1 MEKFANYIDGIG
13 GKNEFSDQELIDYM
27 PYLMPLVFFMQRLDS
42 NWLNHKYELRTLCEQ
57 VCHIVSELPQKGPTC
72 LTASMLLA
80 KGKTGDL
87 STIVYLNLHGLGITR
102 IEELDACRHIEDLIL
117 SCNAIEEVEGL
128 TSLLHVKALDL
139 SFNKLKKMNGVS
151 GMSKLRSLLLNH
163 NQLSRLEDLS
173 IVRKHAASLTEID
186 LRGNFF
192 CKEKDYRCT
201 TLRFLSSL
209 QILDGSAIG
218 KREKSKIMIELSE
231 LSVDKILLNHLSE
244 LAAENDVSKSKAGDW
259 TLQVEVLNINHE
271 GLVRVKNVER
281 LVNLRRAS
289 FAHNVIVSVDGLGYC
304 TALEDLSLEDNRIAC
319 CDNLQYC
326 QLLRRLDVSQ
336 NELHEIETLGSLR
349 NLTQLSMENNL
360 ISGLST
366 LIHFSVLMELYI
378 GNNQIA
384 SIQEIDYLR
393 QLPKLI
399 ILDLSGNPLC
409 SAVDYRLYTLFRMR
423 RLKVL
428 DGSSVQIEEFTQAR
442 EKFSGK
448 LTREILSSRLG
459 HKSYMHV
466 CQLEISS
473 LKLRDLSILD
483 QLDFSNLSELIADN
497 NQLSV
502 LPCCVFQLFC
512 YSCYLGTLPS
522 LRNICKLKI
531 LRLNRNRIETAI
543 RLPPSAEA
551 AQSELASLWKLE
563 VLELAHN
570 RVTDVRDL
578 LLHRYPLLH
587 VLTLQ
592 SNLVC
597 HVAGLGLC
605 NELHELDLSKNRIRQ
620 FSPEDTVGLA
630 LLRELHMEE
639 AGLRSLLH
647 LTPLKSLINLHLAF
661 NRIGDIWELE
671 RLSGVGC
678 ITEITMCNNPV
689 ARKQLYRPT
698 LICQIPSVC
707 WIDGREVLEDE
718 RDRAEVFLRMER
730 PLHSFLHEV
739 HPVRVESASKQAAG
753 RISPLN
759 MSSSF
764 AVGILSDPGAST
776 QRAHRSDAKHPQTV
790 SKRTSFLP
798 H

>member
-1 MEKFANYIDGIG
+1 
-13 GKNEFSDQELIDYM
+13 
-27 PYLMPLVFFMQRLDS
+27 
-42 NWLNHKYELRTLCEQ
+42 
-57 VCHIVSELPQKGPTC
+57 
-72 LTASMLLA
+72 
-80 KGKTGDL
+80 
-87 STIVYLNLHGLGITR
+87 
-102 IEELDACRHIEDLIL
+102 
-117 SCNAIEEVEGL
+117 
-128 TSLLHVKALDL
+128 
-139 SFNKLKKMNGVS
+139 
-151 GMSKLRSLLLNH
+151 
-163 NQLSRLEDLS
+163 
-173 IVRKHAASLTEID
+173 
-186 LRGNFF
+186 
-192 CKEKDYRCT
+192 
-201 TLRFLSSL
+201 
-209 QILDGSAIG
+209 
-218 KREKSKIMIELSE
+218 
-231 LSVDKILLNHLSE
+231 
-244 LAAENDVSKSKAGDW
+244 
-259 TLQVEVLNINHE
+259 
-271 GLVRVKNVER
+271 
-281 LVNLRRAS
+281 
-289 FAHNVIVSVDGLGYC
+289 
-304 TALEDLSLEDNRIAC
+304 
-319 CDNLQYC
+319 
-326 QLLRRLDVSQ
+326 
-336 NELHEIETLGSLR
+336 
-349 NLTQLSMENNL
+349 
-360 ISGLST
+360 
-366 LIHFSVLMELYI
+366 
-378 GNNQIA
+378 
-384 SIQEIDYLR
+384 
-393 QLPKLI
+393 
-399 ILDLSGNPLC
+399 
-409 SAVDYRLYTLFRMR
+409 MR

-428 DGSSVQIEEFTQAR
+428 DGSSVQIEEFMQAR

-543 RLPPSAEA
+543 RLPTSAEA

-563 VLELAHN
+563 MLELAHN

-739 HPVRVESASKQAAG
+739 HPVRVESTSKQAAG